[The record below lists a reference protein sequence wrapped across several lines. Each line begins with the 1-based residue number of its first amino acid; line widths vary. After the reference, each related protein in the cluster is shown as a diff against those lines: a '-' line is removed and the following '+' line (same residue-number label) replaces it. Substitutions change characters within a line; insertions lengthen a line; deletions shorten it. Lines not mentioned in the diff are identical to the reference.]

1 MMHVTADQEG
11 PIGGHWRRERARDR
25 RFVRYDQRGYS
36 MSDREA
42 PSYLLDAA
50 VQDLNAVVDELA
62 VEQGL
67 AKQSDMEGWPQE

>member
-1 MMHVTADQEG
+1 
-11 PIGGHWRRERARDR
+11 
-25 RFVRYDQRGYS
+25 